1 LIEGLSLKLFVLV
14 PDMNQADVSVTTMQQ
29 AKDKNPCI
37 LIFMTTLS
45 VPCFN
50 TSKSVAT
57 SLLFKLGWVEVNG
70 TDEILPDTVFT
81 SNMVG
86 EKIADVSGFAL
97 QSLIQS
103 SLLKRLP
110 WGSMKFGAFFA
121 VAEVS
126 IALLQSLLAHL
137 DKYRV

>member
-1 LIEGLSLKLFVLV
+1 LIEGFSLKLFVLV
-14 PDMNQADVSVTTMQQ
+14 PDMNQADLSVTTMQQ
-29 AKDKNPCI
+29 AKAKNPCI

-57 SLLFKLGWVEVNG
+57 NLIFKLGWVEVNG
-70 TDEILPDTVFT
+70 TDEILRDTVFT

-103 SLLKRLP
+103 SFL
-110 WGSMKFGAFFA
+110 
-121 VAEVS
+121 
-126 IALLQSLLAHL
+126 
-137 DKYRV
+137 